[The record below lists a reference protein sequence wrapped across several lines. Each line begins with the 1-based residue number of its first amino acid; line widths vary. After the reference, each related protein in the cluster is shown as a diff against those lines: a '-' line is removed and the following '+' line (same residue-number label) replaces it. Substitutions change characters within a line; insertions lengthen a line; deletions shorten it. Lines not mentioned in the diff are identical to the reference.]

1 MDFNSFNLTDELL
14 QAVKKRGYCVPT
26 PIQVQA
32 IPLILEGRDLIGGAQ
47 TGTGKTA
54 AFALPILQL
63 LNQSRR
69 RSSRPRALVL
79 SPTRELAAQV
89 AESFSDYGRALPLRT
104 TCIFGGVKI
113 NPQISALR
121 KGTDVLVATPG
132 RLLDHLSQ
140 GTLDLGEIEIL
151 VLDEADRMLDMG
163 FIRDIRKVMSYL
175 PKERQNLLFSAT
187 YSPEIRRLSSEI
199 LNYPAIVEVSR
210 KNEAAEKVEQSF
222 FSIERNQKRHLLV
235 HFIQTHSWYQALVF
249 VSTKHGADRLSK
261 QLVKNGIPAGAI
273 HGNKSQNART
283 RALGEFKKGD
293 LQVLVATDVAA
304 RGIHLEDLSHVVN
317 YNLPQVPEDYIHR
330 IGRTGRAGKSGK
342 SVTFVSSDEKD
353 QWNKIQ
359 KVLKTSVQVS
369 QPIGFVP
376 VKLEP
381 QDRPQEI
388 PRRQGGRS
396 TASPAPAASSRRRP
410 QSSSGRGRA
419 RVSARS

>member
-1 MDFNSFNLTDELL
+1 MDFNSFGLTTELL
-14 QAVKKRGYCVPT
+14 QAVKKRGYSVPT

-63 LNQSRR
+63 LNENRR
-69 RSSRPRALVL
+69 RSARPRALVL

-199 LNYPAIVEVSR
+199 LKDPAVVEVSR

-222 FSIERNQKRHLLV
+222 YSIERNQKRHLLV

-369 QPIGFVP
+369 QPKGFVP

-381 QDRPQEI
+381 QDRPEDI
-388 PRRQGGRS
+388 PRRRN

-419 RVSARS
+419 KGSARA